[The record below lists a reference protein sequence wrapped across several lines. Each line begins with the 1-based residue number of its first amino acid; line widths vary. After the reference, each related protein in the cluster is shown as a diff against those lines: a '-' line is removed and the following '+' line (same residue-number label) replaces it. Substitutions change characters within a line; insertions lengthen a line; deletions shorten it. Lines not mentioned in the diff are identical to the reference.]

1 MQVEPF
7 GAAERLRV
15 VRRALRQPSGEEHAL
30 LLLAGWSTTGRVGVY
45 ERGGRRVWWSRV
57 AAGGAS
63 E

>member
-45 ERGGRRVWWSRV
+45 ERGDRRVWWSRV

>member
-30 LLLAGWSTTGRVGVY
+30 LLLAGWSTTGRVDVY

>member
-15 VRRALRQPSGEEHAL
+15 VRRALRQPSGDEHAL

-45 ERGGRRVWWSRV
+45 ERAGQRVWWSRV